1 MAALPE
7 LLRERGLRVTSQ
19 RVVIHDAL
27 VAAGRHLTAD
37 QVRDAVRD
45 RLPGVSLPTVY
56 STLELLE
63 ELGLIRRV
71 HTPSALLFDPRPDEH
86 AHALCRRCGRVE
98 DLDVHVE
105 TQPVVRAAD
114 AAGWS
119 PAGAETLL
127 VGLCPDCAGER
138 PGGFGGAARPGAG
151 AE

>member
-1 MAALPE
+1 MTALPE
-7 LLRERGLRVTSQ
+7 LLRDRGLRVTSQ

-86 AHALCRRCGRVE
+86 AHALCRCCGRVE
-98 DLDVHVE
+98 DLEVQVE
-105 TQPVVRAAD
+105 PQPALRAAE

-119 PAGAETLL
+119 PASAETLV
-127 VGLCPDCAGER
+127 VGLCPDCAGAGR
-138 PGGFGGAARPGAG
+138 PGTPA
-151 AE
+151 